1 MAHFGSRGSD
11 PGHHRGLGT
20 LASMPGET
28 SQERVRKV
36 ALIIWITLG
45 AVALLWVLILV
56 AESVRII
63 WIPLAFA
70 GGLVFLL
77 NPLVNAFQRARI
89 PRIIGTFLAF
99 LTLAAILVAAG
110 FLLVPLIQQQS
121 ADFASELPNLYEVG
135 IDWWENVGERFNL
148 DLGPPPTLDAI
159 QEWIQDPANQETIQ
173 QVVGSFGTFGGRLI
187 RGVAEGLAI
196 IVLAPLLSLY
206 ILLDLPRTKLIAAE
220 LTPPRYREE
229 AVYVA
234 GQVATALG
242 SFVRGQLLVA
252 FIVGVASSVGLW
264 VLDIPFWLII
274 GILAGILNLVPFAG
288 PVVGGALAALVALL
302 NGSVTKALI
311 AIAVFTA
318 IQQVDNHIITPL
330 VQRARVKL
338 SPMVIV
344 LALIIGG
351 SLAGL
356 LGVLVAVPVTAAIR
370 IVAGHLWRT
379 RVLGQSWAEA
389 SERMIERTPLP
400 ERIVGIR
407 RRHPSGQQRLFDTA
421 EQPAVKSPTDEA
433 DLGEADVGEADPRVG
448 VASIQP
454 PAPGN
459 PQ

>member
-1 MAHFGSRGSD
+1 
-11 PGHHRGLGT
+11 
-20 LASMPGET
+20 MPGET
-28 SQERVRKV
+28 SQESVRKV
-36 ALIIWITLG
+36 ALIIWSILG
-45 AVALLWVLILV
+45 AVALVWVLILV
-56 AESVRII
+56 ADSVRII

-70 GGLVFLL
+70 GGLVLLL

-99 LTLAAILVAAG
+99 ITLAAILVAAG
-110 FLLVPLIQQQS
+110 FVLVPLIQQQS
-121 ADFASELPNLYEVG
+121 AEFASELPNLYEVG
-135 IDWWENVGERFNL
+135 IEWWQNIGQRFNV

-159 QEWIQDPANQETIQ
+159 QEWIQDPANQATIQ
-173 QVVGSFGTFGGRLI
+173 QVVGSFGTLGGRLI

-196 IVLAPLLSLY
+196 IVLAPLLALY
-206 ILLDLPRTKLIAAE
+206 TLLYLPRTKLIAAE

-252 FIVGVASSVGLW
+252 FIVGVASSVGLL

-311 AIAVFTA
+311 AVAIFTA

-389 SERMIERTPLP
+389 SERMIERTPPP

-407 RRHPSGQQRLFDTA
+407 RRHLSGQQRLFDTA
-421 EQPAVKSPTDEA
+421 EHPAVRHPIDETSV
-433 DLGEADVGEADPRVG
+433 DGADVRVSAPSHVPG
-448 VASIQP
+448 QP
-454 PAPGN
+454 E
-459 PQ
+459 